1 MLHNKTM
8 NKFQFFPFHL
18 VDPSPWPILL
28 SFSLLNLTIG
38 AVAYMHGFSYGG
50 YILILGF
57 ILTTY
62 GMILWFRDVVVE
74 ATYLGHHTKEVKN
87 GLMIGVLLFIVSE
100 IFAFLSVF
108 WAFFHSSL
116 SPAIEIGGTWPPL
129 GITPL
134 DPFAIPLL
142 NTFLLLSSGAFI
154 TYGHHALI
162 AGNRKAAIDG
172 VIFTIILAIIFTG
185 LQYFEYS
192 EAGFTMSDGV
202 YGSAFYASTGLH
214 GLTTIVPIKFNNI
227 NTYMNKPKE
236 KLLIK
241 MPNNRNFIKKSETQ
255 FTSLQKEIYLDS
267 EFLEWFS
274 GFTDAEGNFNITL
287 QKLKEN
293 NYTNAMLTF
302 QIGLHIDDLSLLEYI
317 KNKLNCGHI
326 SITTSRCNYFVN
338 DKTSLI
344 QVILPIF
351 NFIKL
356 NSSKYYQFLIF
367 EKAVNL
373 IKEKKH
379 LSPEGKLEMVKFYK
393 EMKISSCKQAPASQS
408 KEINNIPLTI
418 NWLGGFTDGDST
430 FSIFKYKPRIRF
442 ENHIK
447 ELNLFE
453 RIKDLFNIRSN
464 FIFNKPR
471 LNRPNSNATV
481 SLDITNIQILKN
493 KIVPIF
499 SKSGILKS
507 KKLKDFNDWSIIV
520 DIYYYGYHLIPEGK
534 ALITEIKNQWN
545 NFRLSTS
552 FVNKK
557 NNLTI
562 SSTSL
567 TFDEKLKN
575 LFLIPSPYEIKNG
588 IRFIRGT
595 NNFVSESLKI
605 IAFDNFNNKSIYSSI
620 TECSNALNID
630 RSKIK
635 ICILTGEVYKNYKFI
650 LAQGE

>member
-1 MLHNKTM
+1 
-8 NKFQFFPFHL
+8 
-18 VDPSPWPILL
+18 
-28 SFSLLNLTIG
+28 
-38 AVAYMHGFSYGG
+38 
-50 YILILGF
+50 
-57 ILTTY
+57 
-62 GMILWFRDVVVE
+62 
-74 ATYLGHHTKEVKN
+74 
-87 GLMIGVLLFIVSE
+87 
-100 IFAFLSVF
+100 
-108 WAFFHSSL
+108 
-116 SPAIEIGGTWPPL
+116 
-129 GITPL
+129 
-134 DPFAIPLL
+134 
-142 NTFLLLSSGAFI
+142 
-154 TYGHHALI
+154 
-162 AGNRKAAIDG
+162 
-172 VIFTIILAIIFTG
+172 
-185 LQYFEYS
+185 
-192 EAGFTMSDGV
+192 
-202 YGSAFYASTGLH
+202 
-214 GLTTIVPIKFNNI
+214 
-227 NTYMNKPKE
+227 
-236 KLLIK
+236 
-241 MPNNRNFIKKSETQ
+241 
-255 FTSLQKEIYLDS
+255 
-267 EFLEWFS
+267 
-274 GFTDAEGNFNITL
+274 
-287 QKLKEN
+287 
-293 NYTNAMLTF
+293 MLTF

-326 SITTSRCNYFVN
+326 SITPSRCNYFVN

-562 SSTSL
+562 SSTS
-567 TFDEKLKN
+567 
-575 LFLIPSPYEIKNG
+575 
-588 IRFIRGT
+588 
-595 NNFVSESLKI
+595 
-605 IAFDNFNNKSIYSSI
+605 
-620 TECSNALNID
+620 
-630 RSKIK
+630 
-635 ICILTGEVYKNYKFI
+635 
-650 LAQGE
+650 

>member
-50 YILILGF
+50 YILTLGF

-227 NTYMNKPKE
+227 NT
-236 KLLIK
+236 
-241 MPNNRNFIKKSETQ
+241 
-255 FTSLQKEIYLDS
+255 
-267 EFLEWFS
+267 
-274 GFTDAEGNFNITL
+274 
-287 QKLKEN
+287 
-293 NYTNAMLTF
+293 
-302 QIGLHIDDLSLLEYI
+302 
-317 KNKLNCGHI
+317 
-326 SITTSRCNYFVN
+326 
-338 DKTSLI
+338 
-344 QVILPIF
+344 
-351 NFIKL
+351 
-356 NSSKYYQFLIF
+356 
-367 EKAVNL
+367 
-373 IKEKKH
+373 
-379 LSPEGKLEMVKFYK
+379 
-393 EMKISSCKQAPASQS
+393 
-408 KEINNIPLTI
+408 
-418 NWLGGFTDGDST
+418 
-430 FSIFKYKPRIRF
+430 
-442 ENHIK
+442 
-447 ELNLFE
+447 
-453 RIKDLFNIRSN
+453 
-464 FIFNKPR
+464 
-471 LNRPNSNATV
+471 
-481 SLDITNIQILKN
+481 
-493 KIVPIF
+493 
-499 SKSGILKS
+499 
-507 KKLKDFNDWSIIV
+507 
-520 DIYYYGYHLIPEGK
+520 
-534 ALITEIKNQWN
+534 
-545 NFRLSTS
+545 
-552 FVNKK
+552 
-557 NNLTI
+557 
-562 SSTSL
+562 
-567 TFDEKLKN
+567 
-575 LFLIPSPYEIKNG
+575 
-588 IRFIRGT
+588 
-595 NNFVSESLKI
+595 
-605 IAFDNFNNKSIYSSI
+605 
-620 TECSNALNID
+620 
-630 RSKIK
+630 
-635 ICILTGEVYKNYKFI
+635 
-650 LAQGE
+650 